1 MRKWSSILLLAMLM
15 LSPAGAQ
22 IPAALQIAG
31 TNGIATVTLPSSGG
45 YFIGQFEMSTN
56 LTPPSTWTTIGA
68 ASWMADFQTNFSATN
83 SQEFFRFVQHYPVFE
98 FAIFY
103 NLNMEFVSASP
114 MTVKGPVF
122 CNQSIWEGSST
133 LTFASTVDAVGTND
147 TTATD
152 PFANDYTASGNH
164 AFSLAGQPVSGAGAL
179 NLSIGTNAEAIL
191 DLPPLAYAMGTLAAY
206 SNTGQVYLANAADLY
221 ITNSARGTNFGA
233 LTSTGTNTFI
243 YYQDSL
249 NAQSLTPIS
258 PDYYSLK
265 TGGSTNFVS
274 ISPTAG
280 LDCVTNVRFASYSF
294 ITNVLFYDWREG
306 WNGGS
311 GINGKGKVVQAI
323 QIDISTFNKWLTNT
337 ASNGGSF
344 VNNNYNGTCV
354 QDKGHPIDSIY
365 VYNAVPLTTTALPAV
380 RVVNGQQLPSDY
392 GFTIATPQPLYI
404 LGNYNVQTPAG
415 SSSGQNN
422 TVYTYPAAL
431 MADAI
436 TILSSNWNDTVTSKD
451 PSVSPST
458 TTINAACLEGIVQ
471 SNPDISGNYSG
482 GVENFLR
489 FLEAWGTLYFN
500 GSIVVMFPSQYATNS
515 WQQTGNYYTAPT
527 RNWAFDTNFT
537 QVSKLPPLTPQVVNF
552 VTP

>member
-1 MRKWSSILLLAMLM
+1 MRKWFSIFLLATLLR
-15 LSPAGAQ
+15 LSAMAQ
-22 IPAALQIAG
+22 IPLTLQIGA
-31 TNGIATVTLPSSGG
+31 TNGMVTVSSSTNPADGYFFGELETTTNLSQPIVWNETVAPYTVTSVASNYP
-45 YFIGQFEMSTN
+45 
-56 LTPPSTWTTIGA
+56 A
-68 ASWMADFQTNFSATN
+68 ANF
-83 SQEFFRFVQHYPVFE
+83 QEFFRFVQHYPVFE

-103 NLNMEFVSASP
+103 NLNMEFVSASS
-114 MTVKGPVF
+114 MTVTGPVF

-133 LTFASTVDAVGTND
+133 LIFASTVDAVGTND

-152 PFANDYTASGNH
+152 PFANDYTASGNP

-191 DLPPLAYAMGTLAAY
+191 DLPPLAYAMGTVAAY

-337 ASNGGSF
+337 ASNGGSYYSLLN
-344 VNNNYNGTCV
+344 VE
-354 QDKGHPIDSIY
+354 DKGHPINSVY
-365 VYNAVPLTTTALPAV
+365 VYNAVPLTGTTLPAV
-380 RVVNGQQLPSDY
+380 RVVHGQQLPSDY

-515 WQQTGNYYTAPT
+515 WQQTGNYYTFPR